1 MTARSIRRLTWRL
14 AAASLALMF
23 GAASASA
30 RTTIHELDVAKAKAE
45 GSGHEKLLDIPVFM
59 AGQKHRGVAKDLGVF
74 RSNRRTNA
82 ANKSDE
88 EACQIAFLS
97 ALITLQARARDMGGN
112 AVVDVRSIT
121 RNNPFVSATQYRCAA
136 GSVVANVA
144 LEGRV
149 VRLK

>member
-1 MTARSIRRLTWRL
+1 MSGETTGRFLRRL
-14 AAASLALMF
+14 AAAAFALTF

-30 RTTIHELDVAKAKAE
+30 RTTFHELEVAKAKSE
-45 GSGHEKLLDIPVFM
+45 GIGHEKLLDVPVFM
-59 AGQKHRGVAKDLGVF
+59 AGQKHRAIAKEYGVF

-88 EACQIAFLS
+88 AACQIAFLS

-112 AVVDVRSIT
+112 AVVEVRSIT
-121 RNNPFVSATQYRCAA
+121 RNEPFASATQYRCAA
-136 GSVVANVA
+136 GGIVANVA

-149 VRLK
+149 VKLR